1 MLNILRNNDWINA
14 HVYHDSFAYV
24 ETPTRVEVG
33 TRECSIVHVS
43 WSLSTWEH
51 ESACRVI
58 ACESSRVLCLGEIRA
73 QRTRLSQAIAG
84 RVFPRY
90 FVFSHKCLYNIW
102 EHWENVL
109 YFFYEITRRNSLLY
123 QSVNSPHCSRW
134 RIMAWTFP
142 CFPYSYNN
150 TAFSQSKLTFSK
162 YYFINICIPSRLHRT
177 LIQIFLSKVVHRSKF
192 HWYDWVPYLV
202 VSSWNLESTGGYI
215 GILS

>member
-134 RIMAWTFP
+134 RMRWRIMGWTFP
-142 CFPYSYNN
+142 CFPHSYRNM
-150 TAFSQSKLTFSK
+150 AFNQSKLKFSK
-162 YYFINICIPSRLHRT
+162 CYFINWLITLLHH
-177 LIQIFLSKVVHRSKF
+177 QCC
-192 HWYDWVPYLV
+192 
-202 VSSWNLESTGGYI
+202 SSLF
-215 GILS
+215 